1 VLGYLDELILLPL
14 LLALAL
20 RMIPEPVLM
29 ECRERATQVAASPKP
44 VSRIAGIMIF
54 MIWLLVAA
62 IGGLWAY
69 DLLTINHAQP

>member
-1 VLGYLDELILLPL
+1 
-14 LLALAL
+14 
-20 RMIPEPVLM
+20 
-29 ECRERATQVAASPKP
+29 VAASPKP